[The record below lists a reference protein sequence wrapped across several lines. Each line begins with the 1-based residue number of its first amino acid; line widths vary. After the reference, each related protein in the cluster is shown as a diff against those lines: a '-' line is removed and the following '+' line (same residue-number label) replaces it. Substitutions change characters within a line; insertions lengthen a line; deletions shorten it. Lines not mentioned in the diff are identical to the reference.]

1 MTQCFG
7 YVRVSTAKQGD
18 GASLEAQKDAITG
31 FASQNNL
38 SIKVWYEELETAS
51 KRGRPVFDQMI
62 KDLKRGKAKGMI
74 AHRWDRTA
82 RNFSDWAAISDL
94 SDLGIKVFCAGDNI
108 DFESRSGRLMADIQM
123 VLATDYSRNLSIEV
137 QKGQNQR
144 LKEGYWPWAAP
155 IGYLNN
161 GEGQLKTLC
170 PRKAPLVREAF
181 ELYASGEHSLTSLT
195 DHMRTRG
202 LTGHNDRPISRS
214 NLEITLRNPF
224 YCGQLRCKD
233 RLYPGKHEPLV
244 SVSLFKKIQRLKE
257 DRCIKKK
264 TKHPFLFKRLLTCG
278 ACGRTLTGE
287 LQKGHIYYRCHN
299 RSCAEKGMREDRVAK
314 AVKAEIEAIT
324 WDEDQVAQFRAEL
337 EARDLFAEQKQLL
350 ASLKLRAADVQA
362 RQSRLT
368 DLFIDN
374 VIAEAEFKMRKSNLA
389 LDLAAIDEERRDLE
403 QQAERRGDL
412 EDLISFVSSLSTVYD
427 AANETRKRELIKELF
442 ETIEILNSA
451 CSTVVVAAAY
461 APGRSISKIQLSVN
475 RNGQK
480 DLTNACSEV
489 IGERLPSPFN

>member
-18 GASLEAQKDAITG
+18 GASLEAQKDAITS
-31 FASQNNL
+31 FASQNGL
-38 SIKVWYEELETAS
+38 KIKEWYEELETAS
-51 KRGRPVFDQMI
+51 KRGRPNFDQMI

-74 AHRWDRTA
+74 VHRWDRTA
-82 RNFSDWAAISDL
+82 RNFSDWAAISDI

-155 IGYLNN
+155 VGYLNN

-195 DHMRTRG
+195 EHMLTRG

-233 RLYPGKHEPLV
+233 RLYPGKHKPLV
-244 SVSLFKKIQRLKE
+244 PVRLFKKVQKLKE
-257 DRCIKKK
+257 DRCIKKM

-278 ACGRTLTGE
+278 ACRRTLTGE
-287 LQKGHIYYRCHN
+287 RQKGHVYYRCHN
-299 RSCAEKGMREDRVAK
+299 RSCAEKGMREDRIAK
-314 AVKAEIEAIT
+314 AVEVKIEAIT
-324 WDEDQVAQFRAEL
+324 WDQDQVAQFRTEL
-337 EARDLFAEQKQLL
+337 EARDLLAEQKQLL
-350 ASLKLRAADVQA
+350 ASLNLRASDVQA
-362 RQSRLT
+362 RQTRLM

-374 VIAEAEFKMRKSNLA
+374 AITDADFKMRKSNLA
-389 LDLAAIDEERRDLE
+389 LDLAAIDEERLDLE
-403 QQAERRGDL
+403 RQTASRGDL
-412 EDLISFVSSLSTVYD
+412 EQLIHFVSKLADVYK
-427 AANETRKRELIKELF
+427 AAAETKKRELLEEVF
-442 ETIEILNSA
+442 EKIVVMNRECSPVIATCYLAENAALRPDKVEATARRHRYGCASIPKSA
-451 CSTVVVAAAY
+451 
-461 APGRSISKIQLSVN
+461 N
-475 RNGQK
+475 
-480 DLTNACSEV
+480 
-489 IGERLPSPFN
+489 